1 MLRDF
6 PFEKINPA
14 WATNLEALPS
24 VARCAAIF
32 IPRTKMSI
40 SAPIRWWLQER
51 KDEITFWSFWR
62 RCTKRWHKEKNNT
75 GRVPRERCHAVPRGG
90 VKKWSACRPRELCR
104 SVPWGVPFPSLLLAQ
119 FFARSLTLVPRCLL
133 LNRTET
139 LATQGT
145 ERGVS
150 LCATAWR

>member
-1 MLRDF
+1 
-6 PFEKINPA
+6 
-14 WATNLEALPS
+14 
-24 VARCAAIF
+24 
-32 IPRTKMSI
+32 MSI

-90 VKKWSACRPRELCR
+90 VKKRSARGPRELCR
-104 SVPWGVPFPSLLLAQ
+104 SVPWGVPFPSLLLAP
-119 FFARSLTLVPRCLL
+119 FFARSLTLVPRCLV

-139 LATQGT
+139 LATQET

>member
-1 MLRDF
+1 MWHVVPRYFYRGPRCLSLRLSDGGYKR
-6 PFEKINPA
+6 EKTRERFGRFGVA
-14 WATNLEALPS
+14 VPS
-24 VARCAAIF
+24 GG
-32 IPRTKMSI
+32 
-40 SAPIRWWLQER
+40 IR
-51 KDEITFWSFWR
+51 K
-62 RCTKRWHKEKNNT
+62 KNNT

-90 VKKWSACRPRELCR
+90 VKKRIARGPRELCR
-104 SVPWGVPFPSLLLAQ
+104 SVPWGVPFPSLLLAP
-119 FFARSLTLVPRCLL
+119 FFARSLTLVLRCLL